1 MLRRQGNRCRLTIRE
16 LSDATVIPEFAMDQY
31 GSRYLHTSLDSAS
44 DEDTNIVFMK
54 LLPQAVELTT
64 DVFGNF
70 VLQKL
75 LEIGSVEVKR
85 VFAEQLVGD
94 VLRLSLHA
102 YGCRVIQ
109 KVLEE
114 VSTDQ
119 QVPYLSAALEPRW
132 CFPRRCL
139 PRRCGRAV

>member
-1 MLRRQGNRCRLTIRE
+1 
-16 LSDATVIPEFAMDQY
+16 
-31 GSRYLHTSLDSAS
+31 
-44 DEDTNIVFMK
+44 MK
-54 LLPQAVELTT
+54 LLPQAAELTT

-102 YGCRVIQ
+102 HGCRVIQ

>member
-1 MLRRQGNRCRLTIRE
+1 MIIQRRMC
-16 LSDATVIPEFAMDQY
+16 
-31 GSRYLHTSLDSAS
+31 
-44 DEDTNIVFMK
+44 K
-54 LLPQAVELTT
+54 
-64 DVFGNF
+64 VFGNF

-102 YGCRVIQ
+102 HGCRVIQ

-119 QVPYLSAALEPRW
+119 QVADG
-132 CFPRRCL
+132 
-139 PRRCGRAV
+139 GRPGRPELLAKKGRLVGGVGCPPNCRTSGKLRGNSG

>member
-1 MLRRQGNRCRLTIRE
+1 
-16 LSDATVIPEFAMDQY
+16 
-31 GSRYLHTSLDSAS
+31 
-44 DEDTNIVFMK
+44 MK

-102 YGCRVIQ
+102 YLAFMSFAFARSRQ
-109 KVLEE
+109 
-114 VSTDQ
+114 
-119 QVPYLSAALEPRW
+119 
-132 CFPRRCL
+132 
-139 PRRCGRAV
+139 

>member
-1 MLRRQGNRCRLTIRE
+1 MTIRE
-16 LSDATVIPEFAMDQY
+16 LSDAKVIPEFAMDQY

-54 LLPQAVELTT
+54 LLPQAAELTT

-102 YGCRVIQ
+102 HGCRVIQ
-109 KVLEE
+109 KVSLRRFNKFCLTLECI
-114 VSTDQ
+114 S
-119 QVPYLSAALEPRW
+119 LFK
-132 CFPRRCL
+132 CFLAYGHSEGP
-139 PRRCGRAV
+139 